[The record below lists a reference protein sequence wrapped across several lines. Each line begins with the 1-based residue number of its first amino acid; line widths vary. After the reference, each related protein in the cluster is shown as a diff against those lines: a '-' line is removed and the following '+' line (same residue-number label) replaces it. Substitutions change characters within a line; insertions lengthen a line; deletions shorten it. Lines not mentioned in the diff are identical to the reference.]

1 MKFFLRLSV
10 RQKLIIAMG
19 VSVSIFVFVSTA
31 LSVFLTGEA
40 LKERAVTQEL
50 PTAVGEIRN
59 DVLRRITGPL
69 ATAQSIASNT
79 FLLDWEAHGLP
90 DDGMQAWKD
99 YAQNLKSA
107 TKATS
112 ISWISESTGQFLN
125 EAGLVRRVSRGDS
138 DDGWFYS
145 FLSGGAPY
153 EVALGKEKDST
164 AYSLFINA
172 RFDVDGKK
180 GMGSLGFAVSDLAD
194 AIRSYK
200 IGEHGFVYLA
210 RPDGVYLIHRDAS
223 LADGRHSMRDE
234 FGLGGQAIA
243 ALLNGQ
249 KFSTTKYQ
257 ASDGTRLVA
266 ASYMPEL
273 NIYVVAEVPENEVLG
288 KIAQTSTISALVAAL
303 IGGGVGMVIIMLVS
317 QTIAGPLRRAAS
329 MLREIADGNG
339 DLTRRMKVESGD
351 EVGAL
356 AASFNRFVESL
367 SRIMFQLRESTV
379 AISSASRQIAAGN
392 NDLSARTETQASSL
406 EETAAAMEQLTSTV
420 QSNAANAREA
430 NELVV
435 VAASRAQRGGDVVGE
450 VVSTMNEI
458 AASSTKIGDI
468 IAVMDSIAFQ
478 TNILALNA
486 AVEAARAGEQGRGF
500 AVVASEVRAL
510 ALRSASAAKEIKELI
525 DQSSSSV
532 AAGAQQVSKAQTS
545 MAEIVDAV
553 TRVTAIMGEIA
564 SASAE
569 QGVGIGQ
576 VNQAVAQI
584 DENTQRNAAQVQEAA
599 AAARSMEE
607 QATSLSHIVGM
618 FQIDESSQ
626 VG

>member
-1 MKFFLRLSV
+1 
-10 RQKLIIAMG
+10 
-19 VSVSIFVFVSTA
+19 
-31 LSVFLTGEA
+31 
-40 LKERAVTQEL
+40 
-50 PTAVGEIRN
+50 
-59 DVLRRITGPL
+59 
-69 ATAQSIASNT
+69 
-79 FLLDWEAHGLP
+79 
-90 DDGMQAWKD
+90 
-99 YAQNLKSA
+99 
-107 TKATS
+107 
-112 ISWISESTGQFLN
+112 
-125 EAGLVRRVSRGDS
+125 
-138 DDGWFYS
+138 
-145 FLSGGAPY
+145 
-153 EVALGKEKDST
+153 
-164 AYSLFINA
+164 
-172 RFDVDGKK
+172 
-180 GMGSLGFAVSDLAD
+180 MGSLGFAVSDLAD

-200 IGEHGFVYLA
+200 IGEHGFVYLT
-210 RPDGVYLIHRDAS
+210 RPDGVYLIHRDVS
-223 LADGRHSMRDE
+223 LADGRHSMKDE
-234 FGLGGQAIA
+234 SGLDAQAIA
-243 ALLNGQ
+243 ALLSGQ

-273 NIYVVAEVPENEVLG
+273 NVYVVAEVPENEVLG
-288 KIAQTSTISALVAAL
+288 KITQTSTISALVAAL

-317 QTIAGPLRRAAS
+317 QTIAGPLRRAAA

-339 DLTRRMKVESGD
+339 NLTHRMKVESDD

-367 SRIMFQLRESTV
+367 SRIMFQVRESTV

-392 NDLSARTETQASSL
+392 MDLSARTETQASSL
-406 EETAAAMEQLTSTV
+406 EQTAAAMEQLTSTV

-430 NELVV
+430 NDLVV
-435 VAASRAQRGGDVVGE
+435 VAASRAQRGGNVVGD

-458 AASSTKIGDI
+458 AASSKKIGDI

-510 ALRSASAAKEIKELI
+510 ALRSASAAREIKELI
-525 DQSSSSV
+525 DHSARSV

-564 SASAE
+564 SASVE

-607 QATSLSHIVGM
+607 QATSLSQIVEM
-618 FQIDESSQ
+618 FQIDESPH